1 MMRKVDNE
9 AYIGVLK
16 ELLADGKQVSL
27 AVTGSSMEPFLTGGR
42 DQVLLAP
49 IKRPL
54 KKGDLVLF
62 QRENGAY
69 VLHRILRVTSK
80 GCILIGDG
88 QQETEGPIE
97 RERILGVAERAL
109 RNGESISEGSF
120 WWDFFAK
127 IWIRIIPLRPVF
139 RKLYGVWRR
148 IRNGGKHEN
157 QE

>member
-42 DQVLLAP
+42 DQVLLVP
-49 IKRPL
+49 VKRSL

-69 VLHRILRVTSK
+69 VLHRILRVTSE

-88 QQETEGPIE
+88 QQETEGPIQ
-97 RERILGVAERAL
+97 RERILGVAELAL

-120 WWDFFAK
+120 WWGFFEK
-127 IWIRIIPLRPVF
+127 IWIRMIPLRPVV
-139 RKLYGVWRR
+139 RKFYGVWHR

>member
-1 MMRKVDNE
+1 MRKVDNE

-42 DQVLLAP
+42 DQVLLVP
-49 IKRPL
+49 VKRSL

-69 VLHRILRVTSK
+69 ALHRILRVTSE

-88 QQETEGPIE
+88 QQETEGPIQ
-97 RERILGVAERAL
+97 RERILGVAELAL
-109 RNGESISEGSF
+109 RNGKRISEGSF
-120 WWDFFAK
+120 WWEFFAK
-127 IWIRIIPLRPVF
+127 IWIRMIPLRPAV
-139 RKLYGVWRR
+139 RRLYGVWRR

>member
-1 MMRKVDNE
+1 MRKVDNE

-42 DQVLLAP
+42 DQVLLVP
-49 IKRPL
+49 VKHPL

-69 VLHRILRVTSK
+69 VLHRILRVTSR

-88 QQETEGPIE
+88 QQETEGPIQ

-120 WWDFFAK
+120 WWGFFEK
-127 IWIRIIPLRPVF
+127 IWIRMIPLRPVV
-139 RKLYGVWRR
+139 RKFYGVWRR
-148 IRNGGKHEN
+148 IRNGD
-157 QE
+157 QL